1 MFETL
6 TERLQAAFKGM
17 ARRGTL
23 KPGDIEDG
31 LRQVRLALLEAD
43 VHYLVAKELLE
54 RVAQQAMG
62 ESVARAL
69 NPTQQVVKILN
80 QELTK
85 TLGEPGRLNLI
96 GKPPRVILLVG
107 LQGSGKTTTAAK
119 LAAQL
124 RARGERVGLLAADP
138 YRPAAVTQLASLA
151 EKVGVPLYGAGE
163 PDAQRMV
170 SGGLQAAARAG
181 ITALVVDSAGRS
193 QLDSELMQ
201 ELIALRQMLQP
212 CETLLVADAMTGQ
225 QSVSIAQGFH
235 QALGLTGLVLTKMDG
250 DARGGAAISMRSV
263 TGVPIKFI
271 GVGEGIEAL
280 EIFEPTR
287 LASRILGMGDVL
299 GLIEKAEAVVS
310 QDQAQAQAE
319 RMLKGEFTLEDFA
332 AQIAQVRSLGPIGQL
347 LDMMPAGLP
356 AAATKID
363 SQAAQRQLDQT
374 LAIIRSMT
382 PGERRKPDLL
392 DASRKRRVAAG
403 SGTSVQQVNQL
414 LQQYRQVRS
423 MLKTLGKSGRPGKG
437 RRLPWPGV
445 R

>member
-332 AQIAQVRSLGPIGQL
+332 AQIAQVRSLGSIGQL